1 MTITPE
7 DLKLHK
13 KWINREPGG
22 VRLVRTGAY
31 LSGADLRSAYLS
43 GADLRNADLRGA
55 DLGNAYLGNA
65 DLRGAYLSGAD
76 LSRADL
82 RGAYLRNAVLRGAY
96 LRGAIGLTIAEDA
109 ADRLRAV
116 ATAALASDDAL
127 KMDAWHSCGTSH
139 CIAGWA
145 IHQAGEVGRLLEE
158 SMGDEVA
165 GLMLLG
171 TEAHSH
177 FFDDDEKAREYL
189 QSVLAGET
197 ND

>member
-1 MTITPE
+1 M
-7 DLKLHK
+7 
-13 KWINREPGG
+13 R
-22 VRLVRTGAY
+22 GAY
-31 LSGADLRSAYLS
+31 LRD
-43 GADLRNADLRGA
+43 ADLRNAD
-55 DLGNAYLGNA
+55 
-65 DLRGAYLSGAD
+65 
-76 LSRADL
+76 
-82 RGAYLRNAVLRGAY
+82 

-116 ATAALASDDAL
+116 ACVALASDDAL
-127 KMDAWHSCGTSH
+127 RMDAWHSCGTSH

-145 IHQAGEVGRLLEE
+145 IHQAGEVGRLLESSVGAE
-158 SMGDEVA
+158 IA

-189 QSVLAGET
+189 QSVLAGGT

>member
-13 KWINREPGG
+13 KWLNDEPDG
-22 VRLVRTGAY
+22 VRLVRPC
-31 LSGADLRSAYLS
+31 ADLRR
-43 GADLRNADLRGA
+43 ADLRD
-55 DLGNAYLGNA
+55 
-65 DLRGAYLSGAD
+65 AD
-76 LSRADL
+76 LSRAVLYGADL
-82 RGAYLRNAVLRGAY
+82 RD
-96 LRGAIGLTIAEDA
+96 AIGLTIAKDA

-116 ATAALASDDAL
+116 AAAALASDDAL
-127 KMDAWHSCGTSH
+127 KMDEWHSCGTSH

-145 IHQAGEVGRLLEE
+145 IHQAGEVGRLLEA
-158 SMGDEVA
+158 SLGAEVA

-177 FFDDDEKAREYL
+177 FFDDNEKAREYL
-189 QSVLAGET
+189 QSVLGGET

>member
-1 MTITPE
+1 MIITPE

-31 LSGADLRSAYLS
+31 LSCAVLR
-43 GADLRNADLRGA
+43 DADLRGA
-55 DLGNAYLGNA
+55 DLR
-65 DLRGAYLSGAD
+65 D
-76 LSRADL
+76 
-82 RGAYLRNAVLRGAY
+82 AV
-96 LRGAIGLTIAEDA
+96 LTIAEDA

-116 ATAALASDDAL
+116 ACVALASDDAL
-127 KMDAWHSCGTSH
+127 RMDAWHSCGTSH

-145 IHQAGEVGRLLEE
+145 IHQAGEVGRLLEA
-158 SMGDEVA
+158 SAGAEVA

-177 FFDDDEKAREYL
+177 FFDDNEKAREYL